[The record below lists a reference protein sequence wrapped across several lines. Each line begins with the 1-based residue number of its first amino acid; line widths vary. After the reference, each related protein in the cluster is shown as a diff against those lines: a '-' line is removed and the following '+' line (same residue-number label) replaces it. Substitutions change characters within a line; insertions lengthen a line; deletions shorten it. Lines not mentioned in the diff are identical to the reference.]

1 MSKKLSKRKP
11 TGWPTEI
18 EYLTNNIYEPVSLKP
33 APYCLPLPKGH
44 PSHPFTSS
52 PLPPVASDPAM
63 PNSCVRIKSL
73 KERKDHPAFPGYGL
87 FATKEFKELCLIISY
102 TGIVTTRTV
111 GGEESS
117 DYVLGFDSQLCID
130 GWKKGSEARFIN
142 DYRGIFSKPNAA
154 FHEYIDSQSGQ
165 AKMGVWVMPGV
176 GKIKKGDEIVVSYG
190 KSFWR
195 ERGFLKE

>member
-1 MSKKLSKRKP
+1 
-11 TGWPTEI
+11 
-18 EYLTNNIYEPVSLKP
+18 
-33 APYCLPLPKGH
+33 
-44 PSHPFTSS
+44 
-52 PLPPVASDPAM
+52 M

-130 GWKKGSEARFIN
+130 GWKKGTYVLGR
-142 DYRGIFSKPNAA
+142 
-154 FHEYIDSQSGQ
+154 
-165 AKMGVWVMPGV
+165 V
-176 GKIKKGDEIVVSYG
+176 
-190 KSFWR
+190 
-195 ERGFLKE
+195 